1 MKKRK
6 SILRDP
12 CDTIRQTSVCF
23 MGAQRRTEEKTVFK
37 EILVENFPNLMK
49 DMVINIQEVHYT
61 LIRMKSQE
69 TQTKRLIII
78 KFSKRADL
86 ESRERQAHHHI

>member
-1 MKKRK
+1 
-6 SILRDP
+6 
-12 CDTIRQTSVCF
+12 

-78 KFSKRADL
+78 KFSKRAG
-86 ESRERQAHHHI
+86 RHIGS

>member
-1 MKKRK
+1 
-6 SILRDP
+6 
-12 CDTIRQTSVCF
+12 

>member
-1 MKKRK
+1 MTP
-6 SILRDP
+6 SG
-12 CDTIRQTSVCF
+12 IRF